1 MTKVSYE
8 VRKEGFKGCITV
20 NTFDEAVEKAK
31 QIGGTYKA
39 VYSEVET
46 APMTERDLR
55 LRAKRMAHFGIA
67 QAIPWAGQKNFKKS
81 IDIYPMLCYT
91 LIMKER

>member
-39 VYSEVET
+39 VYSEVEA

-67 QAIPWAGQKNFKKS
+67 
-81 IDIYPMLCYT
+81 
-91 LIMKER
+91 

>member
-1 MTKVSYE
+1 MKYLTSFVKNDIIKSSKKKERKREKNMTKVSYE

-67 QAIPWAGQKNFKKS
+67 Q
-81 IDIYPMLCYT
+81 
-91 LIMKER
+91 RR